1 VSVFLRSL
9 IALLLLGLA
18 CEQGHAAD
26 NKRIALIIA
35 NRLYQNTP
43 ALKNPSNDAEAVAE
57 KLHELGFEVQVE
69 TNLDAKG
76 LSRAIQGFSSKL
88 DKNTDALFYYAGHGL
103 EYFGENYLVAVDAKL
118 QSEATVQFETFRL
131 NTVRSLIEQKASTTL
146 IFWDGCRNNPL
157 ANGLVATRLSV
168 RMDASPAVR
177 ASAPIPPSSGDTLV
191 VFSAEPGKFAIDGQ
205 GDLSPFA
212 ESLIKFVA
220 TPNIEISS
228 MLTRVT
234 ADVLAKTK
242 NAQKPQ
248 VLSGLAKEFYFKQQR
263 EDEQFAYKQE
273 IDTLRA
279 KIALLERQPAR
290 EAHFEIISSEA
301 RNKQQS
307 PVTDVAPAP
316 NTTGT
321 SPSVADTDSKNP
333 AKQTSPA
340 ATPAEPLDHPAQ
352 PSGSET
358 STKQETA
365 AAQQPASN
373 PPGDATDKAL
383 GKQELNVVVSVNLD
397 QTTIVRKLRIAP
409 DGKLLAIGSD
419 DGIVRIVDLDT
430 FEIVQAIHAHTGRV
444 SDIDFAPDSQTLLSA
459 GRDGFLRFWNAR
471 DGQKLRPDLQVSG
484 SVPYTARFNPAFPDR
499 YVLMGDREGRL
510 LAWDLAR
517 GGKVIVNAKFHNGA
531 VQSVAYQ
538 PGGKGTYLSAGADG
552 LLKVR
557 LPEGQRYVANAHA
570 GTIFAAGFNHDG
582 KLIYTAGYDRKIKIW
597 DPTTL
602 SRKDP
607 LAVLEGHLKYVLAAA
622 ISQDGKMLA
631 SGGGDKAVDLWD
643 VASRKLVGRL
653 LGHTSDIEAL
663 EFTPNNRFVIS
674 SSEDRTVR
682 IWSVDGHKELVRMF
696 FRADSGK
703 FAGVTCDNKS
713 FGDKDAGVMT
723 VFIDGRAV
731 AGSKAEDALTYV
743 GHGISVVNA
752 QR

>member
-1 VSVFLRSL
+1 
-9 IALLLLGLA
+9 
-18 CEQGHAAD
+18 
-26 NKRIALIIA
+26 
-35 NRLYQNTP
+35 
-43 ALKNPSNDAEAVAE
+43 
-57 KLHELGFEVQVE
+57 
-69 TNLDAKG
+69 
-76 LSRAIQGFSSKL
+76 
-88 DKNTDALFYYAGHGL
+88 
-103 EYFGENYLVAVDAKL
+103 
-118 QSEATVQFETFRL
+118 
-131 NTVRSLIEQKASTTL
+131 
-146 IFWDGCRNNPL
+146 
-157 ANGLVATRLSV
+157 
-168 RMDASPAVR
+168 MDTSPAIR

-205 GDLSPFA
+205 DLSPFA
-212 ESLIKFVA
+212 EALVKHLA
-220 TPNIEISS
+220 TPNVEIGP

-234 ADVLAKTK
+234 ADVLAKTR
-242 NAQKPQ
+242 NAQKPE
-248 VLSGLAKEFYFKQQR
+248 VLSHLAKEFYFKQQQ
-263 EDEQFAYKQE
+263 EDEQLAYKQE
-273 IDTLRA
+273 IEALHA
-279 KIALLERQPAR
+279 KIELLQRQPAP
-290 EAHFEIISSEA
+290 EAHFDIVSSEA
-301 RNKQQS
+301 KNKEQS
-307 PVTDVAPAP
+307 PVTEIRHSPPSTTSASPSLAATGSEDVA
-316 NTTGT
+316 
-321 SPSVADTDSKNP
+321 
-333 AKQTSPA
+333 KQAYPTP
-340 ATPAEPLDHPAQ
+340 TPAVPPGD
-352 PSGSET
+352 PSAKSSKSET
-358 STKQETA
+358 STKQEA
-365 AAQQPASN
+365 AATPQPVSN
-373 PPGDATDKAL
+373 PPTMTPSVGGATEAAS
-383 GKQELNVVVSVNLD
+383 GNREPNVVVSVNLD

-430 FEIVQAIHAHTGRV
+430 FEIVQTIHAHTGRI

-459 GRDGFLRFWNAR
+459 GRDGLVRFWNAK
-471 DGQKLRPDLQVSG
+471 DGQKLRADLQVSG

-517 GGKVIVNAKFHNGA
+517 GGKVIVNAKFHNGP

-552 LLKVR
+552 LLKIR

-570 GTIFAAGFNHDG
+570 GTIFAAGFNHNG
-582 KLIYTAGYDRKIKIW
+582 NLIYTAGYDRKIKIW
-597 DPTTL
+597 DPAAL

-607 LAVLEGHLKYVLAAA
+607 LAVLAGHLKYVLTAA

-696 FRADSGK
+696 FRVDSGK
-703 FAGVTCDNKS
+703 FAGVTYDNKS

-731 AGSKAEDALTYV
+731 AGSNAEDALTYV
-743 GHGISVVNA
+743 GHGISIVNA